1 MTTKNRNKSPK
12 VRKLRNAEYYN
23 FQKVQDKLYQQSK
36 NNKIFTKL
44 IDIITMEENILL
56 AYRNIKK
63 NKGSHTAGTDKKTI
77 DDIANW
83 GAENLI
89 KHIRK
94 KLDWYQPKSVRRVE
108 IPKANGKVRALGIPT
123 IIDRIIQQCIL
134 QVLEPICEAK
144 FFERNNGFRPC
155 RSTEH
160 AMAQTYMYAQISHLY
175 FVVDIDIKG
184 FFDNVNHAKL
194 IKQMWTL
201 GIRDKKLLS
210 IISVMLKAEIAKVG
224 FPEKGTPQGGII
236 SPLLANIVLNELDWW
251 IASQWENIPTKFN
264 YKPAKERGYA
274 TNKFRAIRNTNL
286 KECYIVRY
294 ADDFK
299 IFCRTKKDA
308 ENIFIAT
315 KKWLKERLSLDISE
329 EKSKVIDLRKQYSE
343 YLGFKIK
350 LMPKGKMYNNTT
362 KYVIKSKLSEK
373 ARKKIIQEGK
383 DYIKQIQH
391 SEPTKQKQR
400 ISQYNAYVMGIHNYY
415 SMATTI
421 ANDLKEIAFVVDKN
435 ARIRL
440 SELSKVK
447 PKNLVLNKAI
457 KKYAK
462 SKAIR
467 YYNNQPILPLSY
479 AKYKSPMF
487 KKVNINRYT
496 PEGREE
502 IHREL
507 ETVNPY
513 MLIYLSKNYIP
524 NRTIEYNDNRISTY
538 VAQQGKCKVTET
550 ALEIGNMHC
559 HHIIPKKNGGTD
571 EYENLIFVTKDIH
584 KLIHITDKNLI
595 MEYLN
600 KLKLNTKQ
608 LNKVNLL
615 REKAKTSRIYLESC
629 VRND

>member
-23 FQKVQDKLYQQSK
+23 FQRVQDKLYQQSK

-251 IASQWENIPTKFN
+251 IASQWENIPTKFD

-315 KKWLKERLSLDISE
+315 KKWLKERLSLEISE

-343 YLGFKIK
+343 YLGFRIK

-487 KKVNINRYT
+487 KKVNINRFT

-538 VAQQGKCKVTET
+538 VAQQGKCKITET
-550 ALEIGNMHC
+550 VLEIGNMHC

>member
-23 FQKVQDKLYQQSK
+23 FQRIQDNLYQQSK
-36 NNKIFTKL
+36 NNKIFKNL
-44 IDIITMEENILL
+44 LEIITMEENILL

-83 GAENLI
+83 GVKNLI
-89 KHIRK
+89 EHIRK
-94 KLDWYQPKSVRRVE
+94 KLEWYQPKSVRRVE

-160 AMAQTYMYAQISHLY
+160 AMAQSYMYAQKSHLY

-194 IKQMWTL
+194 LKQMWTL

-210 IISVMLKAEIAKVG
+210 IISVMLKAEIAEIG

-251 IASQWENIPTKFN
+251 ITSQWENIPTRYS

-274 TNKFRAIRNTNL
+274 TYKFNALRNTNL

-299 IFCRTKKDA
+299 IFCRTRKDA

-315 KKWLKERLSLDISE
+315 KKWLKERLNLDISE

-343 YLGFKIK
+343 YLGFKMK
-350 LMPKGKMYNNTT
+350 LIPKGKMHKGTT
-362 KYVIKSKLSEK
+362 KYIVKSKLSEK

-391 SEPTKQKQR
+391 SEPTKQKQT
-400 ISQYNAYVMGIHNYY
+400 ISKYNAYVMGVHNYY
-415 SMATTI
+415 RMATTV

-440 SELSKVK
+440 SELSKIK

-457 KKYAK
+457 KKYGK

-479 AKYKSPMF
+479 VTHKSPMF
-487 KKVNINRYT
+487 KKVNINKYT

-502 IHREL
+502 IHKKL
-507 ETVNPY
+507 ETVRPY

-524 NRTIEYNDNRISTY
+524 NKTIEYNDNRISKY
-538 VAQQGKCKVTET
+538 VAQQGKCKVTESN
-550 ALEIGNMHC
+550 LEIGNMHC
-559 HHIIPKKNGGTD
+559 HHIIPVKFGGTD

-584 KLIHITDKNLI
+584 KLIHIKDQKLI
-595 MEYLN
+595 AEYLR
-600 KLKLNTKQ
+600 KLKLNKSKI
-608 LNKVNLL
+608 NKINLL
-615 REKAKTSRIYLESC
+615 RQKAKNNKIQLESC
-629 VRND
+629 VNK